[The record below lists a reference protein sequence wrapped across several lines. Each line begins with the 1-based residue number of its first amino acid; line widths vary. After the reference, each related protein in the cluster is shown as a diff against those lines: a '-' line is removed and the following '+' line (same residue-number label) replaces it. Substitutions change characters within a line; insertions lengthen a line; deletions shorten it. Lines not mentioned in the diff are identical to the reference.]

1 MYHDDFSMSLVPVGD
16 SQIPSYV
23 DDSQPLSNTL
33 MTDSSPSLVVHQF
46 LNNDVAA
53 VNRRIP
59 KVKGTMKCLAHM
71 SNFVLRH
78 MSTLVKSGIRTD
90 KGFKEVHLTA
100 CVKALFEHY
109 GVEVTSTQVYNHL
122 RKWRLRWIQAHPKD
136 VEFMNR
142 TIENFVHMQVIFS
155 FGLATGKFAIG
166 SGDPLGVPLPEDAE
180 TRDSEPVIVDGP
192 AEKQG
197 EGHAHGHN
205 HGHGQ
210 GHGLKRKRGALG
222 DDEIQAFASMTEVV
236 KEVASA
242 IRDNKQLDKHPD
254 LYSAVMDQIGFTDE
268 NLMVALGH
276 LVDHRAQG
284 VNFVGMSGQHRTLW
298 LRTFLARYHMD

>member
-1 MYHDDFSMSLVPVGD
+1 
-16 SQIPSYV
+16 
-23 DDSQPLSNTL
+23 

-46 LNNDVAA
+46 LNNAVAA

-59 KVKGTMKCLAHM
+59 KVKGTMKWLAHM

-100 CVKALFEHY
+100 CTKALFEHC
-109 GVEVTSTQVYNHL
+109 GVE
-122 RKWRLRWIQAHPKD
+122 AHPKD
-136 VEFMNR
+136 VEFLNR
-142 TIENFVHMQVIFS
+142 PIENFVHMQVIFS
-155 FGLATGKFAIG
+155 FGLATGKFAMG

-180 TRDSEPVIVDGP
+180 TQDSEPVIVDGP
-192 AEKQG
+192 PEKQG
-197 EGHAHGHN
+197 EGHAHGH
-205 HGHGQ
+205 GHGV
-210 GHGLKRKRGALG
+210 KRKRGALG
-222 DDEIQAFASMTEVV
+222 DDEIQAFASMIEAV

-242 IRDNKQLDKHPD
+242 IRENKQLDMHPD

-276 LVDHRAQG
+276 LVDHKAQG
-284 VNFVGMSGQHRTLW
+284 VNFIGMSG
-298 LRTFLARYHMD
+298 